1 MAGGFHGDYED
12 IDSGRDDESLV
23 EMLLPGSEIWLP
35 LDSPTRGE
43 GNPLWRAQGSV
54 VGGRL
59 RAIRKTE
66 VTSGVI
72 FIFILSALAA
82 LQLGASSAR
91 SSLRNYMPQQSHI
104 GNIVP

>member
-1 MAGGFHGDYED
+1 MAGGFHGDEMD

-23 EMLLPGSEIWLP
+23 EMLLPGTDTWLP

-43 GNPLWRAQGSV
+43 GNPLWRAEGSV

-66 VTSGVI
+66 VTSGV
-72 FIFILSALAA
+72 S
-82 LQLGASSAR
+82 
-91 SSLRNYMPQQSHI
+91 
-104 GNIVP
+104 